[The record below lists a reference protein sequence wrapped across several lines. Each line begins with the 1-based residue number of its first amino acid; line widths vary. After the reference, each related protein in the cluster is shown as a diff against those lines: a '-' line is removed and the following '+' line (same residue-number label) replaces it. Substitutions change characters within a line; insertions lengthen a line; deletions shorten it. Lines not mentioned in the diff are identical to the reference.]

1 MLELSSCYKY
11 EPEIKRI
18 TKANSFLASG
28 RVIYIVK
35 KDHKGKTIKIFNA
48 YDKESKTQLSQHWD
62 KDKLIKYLQRQD
74 LTILGESLGQQSL
87 F

>member
-1 MLELSSCYKY
+1 MRALADCYIY

-18 TKANSFLASG
+18 TKANSFMAGG

-35 KDHKGKTIKIFNA
+35 KDSMGKAMKIYSA
-48 YDKESKTQLSQHWD
+48 YDKESKVLLGANWD
-62 KDKLIKYLQRQD
+62 KEFLIAFIQAQD
-74 LTILGESLGQQSL
+74 LSILPKAERSL